1 VDAIQPRLGA
11 DQPLGVDGTAP
22 VERIA
27 LDDGSW
33 IDLGRDWLGGAD
45 ALFDRLQHS
54 GALRWEQ
61 RRRPMF
67 GRMVDEPRLTAEHR
81 ADGPGDQELG
91 AIARALAERYRRPL
105 VHLWANW
112 YRDGDD
118 AVAWHADRIGRSVA
132 EPVVAIVTL
141 GGPRDF
147 AMRPAPGHTGGRHRW
162 RLHSGDLL
170 VMGGAC
176 QRRWHHSVPRERG
189 GAGRISL
196 TFREPAAGA
205 QATG

>member
-1 VDAIQPRLGA
+1 VGALQLRLTGVEEA
-11 DQPLGVDGTAP
+11 PGVDPAAT
-22 VERIA
+22 VERVT
-27 LDDGSW
+27 LDGDSW
-33 IDLGRDWLGGAD
+33 VDLGRDWLRGGD
-45 ALFDRLQHS
+45 ALFDRLRRP
-54 GALRWEQ
+54 GVLRWEQ

-67 GRMVDEPRLTAEHR
+67 GQMVDEPRLTAE
-81 ADGPGDQELG
+81 AGVDGRGDDDIA
-91 AIARALAERYRRPL
+91 AIAGALSERYGCPL

-112 YRDGDD
+112 YRDGED

-147 AMRPAPGHTGGRHRW
+147 AMRPAPGRVGDRHRW

-196 TFREPAAGA
+196 TFRQAVPGQSAG
-205 QATG
+205 